1 MSSPQVPSTPEGE
14 IRTSSPA
21 SSSEP
26 DGAEDPRR
34 KAARLRRR
42 RRLLAWGGVP
52 AVVATVVSVWIGFV
66 FLMTLAAN
74 RAAIAGDYPTAVSR
88 YEKVAKVNPW
98 LDKWRVHYNLGTA
111 RLLNNDVDGSI
122 TELEE
127 ALTTAPAAGMVTVQL
142 SDGTEAQIRDP
153 DAPECLVRVN
163 LYIAYLSRA
172 ESAAEAGDEAGAK
185 AAADGATAAA
195 GECEV
200 PPPPDP
206 SPTPSPN
213 PSDDP
218 SSDPSSNPSSDPS
231 SSPSGDPS
239 SDPSSSPS
247 GDPSGDPSSDPSSS
261 ASPTPGGSP
270 EPGASGTPSPASPSP
285 SPGDPQREKL
295 KDRNDRANGDKD
307 DSRNTRQ
314 W

>member
-52 AVVATVVSVWIGFV
+52 AVVATVVSVWMGFV

-88 YEKVAKVNPW
+88 YEKVAKANPW

-247 GDPSGDPSSDPSSS
+247 GDPSSDPSSS

>member
-1 MSSPQVPSTPEGE
+1 MSSPQVPSAPEGE

-52 AVVATVVSVWIGFV
+52 AVVVTVVSVWMGFV

-88 YEKVAKVNPW
+88 YERVAKVNPW

-239 SDPSSSPS
+239 SDPSSS
-247 GDPSGDPSSDPSSS
+247 

>member
-52 AVVATVVSVWIGFV
+52 AVVATVVSVWMGFV

-127 ALTTAPAAGMVTVQL
+127 ALTTAPAAGMVTVQF

-247 GDPSGDPSSDPSSS
+247 GDPSSDPSSS

>member
-1 MSSPQVPSTPEGE
+1 MSSPQVPSAPEGE

-42 RRLLAWGGVP
+42 RRLLVWGGVP
-52 AVVATVVSVWIGFV
+52 AVVVTVVSVWMGFV

-88 YEKVAKVNPW
+88 YERVAKVNPW

-239 SDPSSSPS
+239 SDPSSS
-247 GDPSGDPSSDPSSS
+247 

>member
-1 MSSPQVPSTPEGE
+1 MSSPQVPSAPEGE

-52 AVVATVVSVWIGFV
+52 AVVVTVVSVWMGFV

-74 RAAIAGDYPTAVSR
+74 RAAVAGNYPAAVSR
-88 YEKVAKVNPW
+88 YETVARVDPW
-98 LDKWRVHYNLGTA
+98 LDAWRAHYNLGTA
-111 RLLNNDVDGSI
+111 RLLADDADGAV

-127 ALTTAPAAGMVTVQL
+127 ALTTAPAADMVEAQ
-142 SDGTEAQIRDP
+142 SQDGTETWQIRDP
-153 DAPECLVRVN
+153 EAPECLVRVN
-163 LYIAYLSRA
+163 LYTAHLARA
-172 ESAAEAGDEAGAK
+172 QRATEAGDEAGAQT
-185 AAADGATAAA
+185 AMDEATAAA

-206 SPTPSPN
+206 SSD
-213 PSDDP
+213 PSDSPSSDPSDSPSSDP
-218 SSDPSSNPSSDPS
+218 SSDPSDSPSSDPS
-231 SSPSGDPS
+231 SDPSDSPSS
-239 SDPSSSPS
+239 
-247 GDPSGDPSSDPSSS
+247 DPSSDPSSS
-261 ASPTPGGSP
+261 ASASPSGSP
-270 EPGASGTPSPASPSP
+270 TGGASGTPSASPSASP
-285 SPGDPQREKL
+285 SSDDPQRDKL
-295 KDRNDRANGDKD
+295 KGRNGRANGDGGK
-307 DSRNTRQ
+307 SGGNGRK

>member
-1 MSSPQVPSTPEGE
+1 MSSPQVPSAPEGE

-52 AVVATVVSVWIGFV
+52 AVVVTVVSVWMGFV

-74 RAAIAGDYPTAVSR
+74 RAAVAGNYPAAVSR
-88 YEKVAKVNPW
+88 YETVARVNPW
-98 LDKWRVHYNLGTA
+98 LDAWRVHYNLGTA
-111 RLLNNDVDGSI
+111 RLLADDADGAV

-127 ALTTAPAAGMVTVQL
+127 ALTTAPAADMVEAQ
-142 SDGTEAQIRDP
+142 SQDGTETWQIRDP
-153 DAPECLVRVN
+153 EAPECLVRVN
-163 LYIAYLSRA
+163 LYTAHLARA
-172 ESAAEAGDEAGAK
+172 QRATEEGDEAGAQT
-185 AAADGATAAA
+185 AMDEATAAA

-206 SPTPSPN
+206 SSD
-213 PSDDP
+213 PSDSPSADPSDSPSSDP
-218 SSDPSSNPSSDPS
+218 SSDPSDSPSS
-231 SSPSGDPS
+231 
-239 SDPSSSPS
+239 
-247 GDPSGDPSSDPSSS
+247 DPSSDPSSS
-261 ASPTPGGSP
+261 ASASPSGSP
-270 EPGASGTPSPASPSP
+270 TGGASGTPSASPSASP
-285 SPGDPQREKL
+285 SSDDPQRDKL
-295 KDRNDRANGDKD
+295 KGRNGRANGDGGK
-307 DSRNTRQ
+307 SGGNGRK